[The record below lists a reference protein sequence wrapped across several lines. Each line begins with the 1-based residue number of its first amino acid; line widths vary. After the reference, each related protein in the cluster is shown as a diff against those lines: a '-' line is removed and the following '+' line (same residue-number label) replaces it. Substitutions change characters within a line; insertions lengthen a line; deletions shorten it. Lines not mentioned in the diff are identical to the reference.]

1 MVEALCHRSSRT
13 MKHESITSNWRQ
25 KTVIGMSSF
34 NFSWKKKLKATPW
47 AGKSWPLFLECRR
60 VDFDRH
66 YAVWSKPLTQMCT
79 FKLFKTFQKL
89 FRRVWPHKNVA
100 EILLQHG
107 NTATL
112 KSENTGSNHR
122 TWEDSS
128 EADSHIACR
137 AHAIPLPCR
146 AAKGLECVFP
156 VWFTQCGRVRF
167 TLAML
172 CPCPALTMP
181 FFSRPWHST
190 AVKRQPVGYL
200 PVFSFFQIPRGLSRR
215 TQHCQSRAGA
225 RHGMCELRERHGQGN
240 GMGTTCYVWISL
252 YPVHHRTQILVSQ
265 ASIFLEPSKVPSV
278 GKLLRVMMRLL
289 TKWRSC
295 CKYRSQTG
303 RRWRQMAFLIAD
315 TRLLKW
321 CLEKQAV

>member
-112 KSENTGSNHR
+112 KSENTGSNQR

-128 EADSHIACR
+128 KADSHIACR
-137 AHAIPLPCR
+137 AHAIPLPCC
-146 AAKGLECVFP
+146 AAEGLECVFP

-167 TLAML
+167 TLAMP
-172 CPCPALTMP
+172 CACPALTMP

-190 AVKRQPVGYL
+190 AVERQPVSYL
-200 PVFSFFQIPRGLSRR
+200 PAFGFFQIPRGLSRR
-215 TQHCQSRAGA
+215 TQYRQSRAGA
-225 RHGMCELRERHGQGN
+225 RHGMCELMARHGR
-240 GMGTTCYVWISL
+240 GTVWARHAMCESASTLSTIEPRSWYL
-252 YPVHHRTQILVSQ
+252 RLPSFWSPRRCHLWENFWEWWWDYWRSEEVAASTEVKLVEDGDRWP
-265 ASIFLEPSKVPSV
+265 FF
-278 GKLLRVMMRLL
+278 LL
-289 TKWRSC
+289 TQGCWS
-295 CKYRSQTG
+295 
-303 RRWRQMAFLIAD
+303 D
-315 TRLLKW
+315 
-321 CLEKQAV
+321 V